1 MALKINDKAGINATF
16 QALPELKEVHIAPNG
31 DHHFSKDYFE
41 LKEGI
46 TSLLAD
52 SAELVMTPKEI
63 KAAEPLA

>member
-16 QALPELKEVHIAPNG
+16 QALPDLKEVYIATNG
-31 DHHFSKDYFE
+31 DHQFSKNYFVE
-41 LKEGI
+41 QDGI
-46 TSLLAD
+46 TTLLAD